1 MQNGSLNVV
10 AFHHSEERIRLGRT
24 QLKGS
29 NSWNTKTLMWA
40 KILLPYKAWKLLF
53 NT

>member
-10 AFHHSEERIRLGRT
+10 TFHHSEEKTGLDMT
-24 QLKGS
+24 QLKGP

-40 KILLPYKAWKLLF
+40 KILLHYKVWKLVF